1 MNRKSLLSLSTL
13 AIALIGSGAAFAQEA
28 TSDTWTQA
36 AGNKS
41 RVQVNAEL
49 QQARSNGSILAGERA
64 YIEPARSVASRA
76 TVQAEAVAA
85 LRSGEAVAAL
95 RSGEAEVINAQAYA
109 FAPTAVVAP
118 TTLLAGK

>member
-1 MNRKSLLSLSTL
+1 MNRTSILSLATL
-13 AIALIGSGAAFAQEA
+13 SIALIGSGAAFAQEA
-28 TSDTWTQA
+28 TSDAWTQA

-41 RVQVNAEL
+41 RVQVNTEL

-85 LRSGEAVAAL
+85 LRSGEV
-95 RSGEAEVINAQAYA
+95 EVINAQAYA